1 MRENLYLD
9 KLYNSNKPLIIY
21 KVKGGYDLFTD
32 FSEKIILSKNNI
44 NQFFNKLKYKKK
56 NRFNDLYIGFFGYE
70 ILCNLIE
77 VKLSKLESMIIVYE
91 EHIENL
97 EKENQALKAQVA
109 FLKEQLQHKTFG
121 KPKFEED

>member
-1 MRENLYLD
+1 MD
-9 KLYNSNKPLIIY
+9 W
-21 KVKGGYDLFTD
+21 D
-32 FSEKIILSKNNI
+32 
-44 NQFFNKLKYKKK
+44 
-56 NRFNDLYIGFFGYE
+56 
-70 ILCNLIE
+70 IE